1 MIDKFYKPK
10 IVKIS
15 TETEKGTGEERRQGR
30 MRTKESEKVEG
41 RVRIEKEVEKRE
53 REERVGDNGLKRP
66 SIGHCMTHLSVKM
79 YGI

>member
-1 MIDKFYKPK
+1 
-10 IVKIS
+10 
-15 TETEKGTGEERRQGR
+15 

-41 RVRIEKEVEKRE
+41 RVRIEKEAEKRE
-53 REERVGDNGLKRP
+53 REERVRDNGLKRP